1 MTELQY
7 VGKPARRVDALEK
20 VMGTA
25 KYIADRRLPGML
37 HARCLRSE
45 TPHARIVK
53 LDVSPA
59 LAVPG
64 VRAVITS
71 DDFFDHGLYGFP
83 VKDKYMLAYQKVRY
97 VGEAIAAVAADTP
110 EAALAGVQAIILE
123 LEPLPAVFDPDR
135 ALDPDAPQIGPDRPD
150 GKHPNFLD
158 RLIVRKADPLAEIE
172 GCEVKLDQRYSV
184 GPQEHAYI
192 EPEGCLAVPTREGGV
207 IVYAPNQS
215 PFVNHGNVAMVLD
228 LPHNLVRIIQPPVGG
243 SFGGKD
249 DLIYET
255 SAQVAKLA
263 LVSGKPVRMTFS
275 REESMIASYKR
286 DAMRMR
292 IRLGADRDGT
302 LRACKFEGT
311 LDSGAYASEATFTAW
326 RASIHA
332 MGAYRYNACHVDI
345 DCVYTNN
352 GYSGAFRGF
361 GNTEVC
367 SAIEQAIDEMSYAV
381 GMDPMDFRLKNS
393 LHVGDETA
401 HGQILTESVGL
412 PDCLKTARRIS
423 DWDRKRAEF
432 DRQHQA
438 GAGNGSIRRG
448 IGMAA
453 LYHGTSMGA
462 EGADYASS
470 TISIQQNY
478 TVDLTS
484 GLTDYGQGSRTVF
497 TLIAAEE
504 LGVSP
509 DRILMQRPD
518 TDTAVESGPTVA
530 SRSTMLGGNAA
541 RIASG
546 NLRQTLDYAAA
557 DLLGCE
563 LHQLVRHGEAYVG
576 PNEEPV
582 SWEKV
587 VDHGREMGL
596 TFSAHG
602 KWTAP
607 SIAWDHHHGTGTP
620 YMAYHFATQVAEVEV
635 DMHTGNVQVIG
646 FWAVHDPGKVIFPQG
661 AYGQLYGGIAQGL
674 GYALMEQ
681 MTYSNGF
688 LQETNFESYLI
699 PTSVDVPEITVQ
711 FVEAPFS
718 KGPYGAK
725 NIAEPSMVP
734 SAPAILNAIYHAT
747 GSRVRDLPANLER
760 VLLGKDL
767 TKGGSAKACKLGLK
781 T

>member
-1 MTELQY
+1 
-7 VGKPARRVDALEK
+7 
-20 VMGTA
+20 
-25 KYIADRRLPGML
+25 
-37 HARCLRSE
+37 
-45 TPHARIVK
+45 
-53 LDVSPA
+53 
-59 LAVPG
+59 
-64 VRAVITS
+64 
-71 DDFFDHGLYGFP
+71 
-83 VKDKYMLAYQKVRY
+83 MLAYQKVRY

-110 EAALAGVQAIILE
+110 EAALAGVQAIICE
-123 LEPLPAVFDPDR
+123 LEPLPAVFDPDH

-158 RLIVRKADPLAEIE
+158 LLIVRKDDPLAELE
-172 GCEVKLDQRYSV
+172 KCAVVLDQRYTV

-192 EPEGCLAVPTREGGV
+192 EPEGVLAVPTREGGV

-215 PFVNHGNVAMVLD
+215 PFVNHGNLAMVLD
-228 LPHNLVRIIQPPVGG
+228 LPHNLVRVIQPPVGG

-249 DLIYET
+249 DIIYES

-263 LVSGKPVRMTFS
+263 LVSGRPVRMIFS

-302 LRACKFEGT
+302 LRACKFEGM

-332 MGAYRYNACHVDI
+332 MGAYRYDACDVDI
-345 DCVYTNN
+345 ACVYTNN

-367 SAIEQAIDEMSYAV
+367 SAIEQAIDEVADAV
-381 GMDPMDFRLKNS
+381 GMDPIDFRLKNC
-393 LHVGDETA
+393 LRVGDETA

-412 PDCLKTARRIS
+412 PDCLKTVRRIS
-423 DWDRKRAEF
+423 DWDRKRAEYR
-432 DRQHQA
+432 RQSA
-438 GAGNGSIRRG
+438 DAGNGIRRG
-448 IGMAA
+448 IGVAA
-453 LYHGTSMGA
+453 LFHGTSLGA
-462 EGADYASS
+462 EGSDYASS
-470 TISIQQNY
+470 TISIEQNY
-478 TVDLTS
+478 SIDLTS
-484 GLTDYGQGSRTVF
+484 GLTDYGTGSRTVF

-509 DRILMQRPD
+509 ERIHMQRPD

-530 SRSTMLGGNAA
+530 SRSTMLGGNAT
-541 RIASG
+541 RIATG

-576 PNEEPV
+576 PTEEPV

-587 VDHGREMGL
+587 VDHAREMGL
-596 TFSAHG
+596 TLSAHG

-607 SIAWDHHHGTGTP
+607 TITWDHHAGRGTP
-620 YMAYHFATQVAEVEV
+620 YMAYHFAAQVAEVEV
-635 DMHTGNVQVIG
+635 DMRTGNVQVIG

-681 MTYSNGF
+681 ITY
-688 LQETNFESYLI
+688 
-699 PTSVDVPEITVQ
+699 
-711 FVEAPFS
+711 
-718 KGPYGAK
+718 
-725 NIAEPSMVP
+725 AE
-734 SAPAILNAIYHAT
+734 
-747 GSRVRDLPANLER
+747 RLPAGDQLR
-760 VLLGKDL
+760 VVPDPDLGGRAGDHGAVRRGAVLPRAVRRQEHRRAVDGAVRAGDPQRHRPRHRPPRARSAGQPGARAAGQGPDQGRVGQGVQAGVEDGIGSSEDQLSALADLHRASSETSSLLAIAPPLSSGEGRFVSSLRASRSMHVAKLLWVDMITL
-767 TKGGSAKACKLGLK
+767 QRYHHRAPGFRCIKNSATTVASSK
-781 T
+781 

>member
-7 VGKPARRVDALEK
+7 IGKPARRVDAFDK
-20 VMGTA
+20 VTGKA
-25 KYIADRRLPGML
+25 KYIADYKLPSML
-37 HARCLRSE
+37 YARCLRSE
-45 TPHARIVK
+45 VPHARIVK
-53 LDVSPA
+53 LDTAPA
-59 LAVPG
+59 LAIPG

-71 DDFFDHGLYGFP
+71 DDYFEQGLYGFP

-110 EAALAGVQAIILE
+110 EAALAGIQAIVCELE
-123 LEPLPAVFDPDR
+123 LLPAVFDPDH
-135 ALDPDAPQIGPDRPD
+135 ALDPNAPQIGPDRPD

-158 RLIVRKADPLAEIE
+158 LLIVRKDNPLAELEKCPVVI
-172 GCEVKLDQRYSV
+172 DQKYTV

-192 EPEGCLAVPTREGGV
+192 EPEGVLAVPTREGGV

-215 PFVNHGNVAMVLD
+215 PFVNHGNLAMVLD
-228 LPHNLVRIIQPPVGG
+228 LPHNLVRVIQPPVGG

-249 DLIYET
+249 DIIYES

-263 LVSGKPVRMTFS
+263 LLAGRPVRMTFS

-302 LRACKFEGT
+302 LRACKFEGV

-332 MGAYRYNACHVDI
+332 MGAYKYRACDVDVA
-345 DCVYTNN
+345 CVYTNN

-367 SAIEQAIDEMSYAV
+367 AAIEQAIDEVADAV
-381 GMDPMDFRLKNS
+381 GKDPIDFRLQNC
-393 LHVGDETA
+393 LHIGDETA

-412 PDCLKTARRIS
+412 PDCIKTVRRIS
-423 DWDRKRAEF
+423 DWDHKRAEYS
-432 DRQHQA
+432 A
-438 GAGNGSIRRG
+438 IGNQRSSIRRG
-448 IGMAA
+448 IGVAA
-453 LYHGTSMGA
+453 LYHGTSLGA
-462 EGADYASS
+462 EGSDYASA
-470 TISIQQNY
+470 TVSIEQNY
-478 TVDLTS
+478 SIDLTS
-484 GLTDYGQGSRTVF
+484 GLTDYGTGSRTVY
-497 TLIAAEE
+497 TLVAAEE
-504 LGVSP
+504 LGVHP
-509 DRILMQRPD
+509 ERFHMQRPD

-530 SRSTMLGGNAA
+530 SRSTMLGGNAM
-541 RIASG
+541 RIATG
-546 NLRQTLDYAAA
+546 NLRQTLDFAAA

-563 LHQLVRHGEAYVG
+563 LHQLIRSDEAYVG
-576 PNEEPV
+576 PTEEPV
-582 SWEKV
+582 AWEKV
-587 VDHGREMGL
+587 VDHAREMGL
-596 TFSAHG
+596 TLSAHG

-607 SIAWDHHHGTGTP
+607 TITWDHHAGRGTP
-620 YMAYHFATQVAEVEV
+620 YMAYHFAAQVAEVEV
-635 DMHTGNVQVIG
+635 DMRTGNVQVIG

-681 MTYSNGF
+681 LTYADGYV
-688 LQETNFESYLI
+688 QETNFESYLI
-699 PTSVDVPEITVQ
+699 PTSVDVPEITAQ

-718 KGPYGAK
+718 HGPYGAK

-734 SAPAILNAIYHAT
+734 SAPAILNAIAQAT
-747 GSRVRDLPANLER
+747 GRRVRDLPANLER

-781 T
+781 TV

>member
-1 MTELQY
+1 M
-7 VGKPARRVDALEK
+7 
-20 VMGTA
+20 
-25 KYIADRRLPGML
+25 
-37 HARCLRSE
+37 
-45 TPHARIVK
+45 
-53 LDVSPA
+53 
-59 LAVPG
+59 
-64 VRAVITS
+64 
-71 DDFFDHGLYGFP
+71 
-83 VKDKYMLAYQKVRY
+83 
-97 VGEAIAAVAADTP
+97 
-110 EAALAGVQAIILE
+110 
-123 LEPLPAVFDPDR
+123 FDPDH

-172 GCEVKLDQRYSV
+172 ACEVKLDQRYSV

-367 SAIEQAIDEMSYAV
+367 SAIEQAIDEMAYAV

-401 HGQILTESVGL
+401 HGQVLTESVGL

-423 DWDRKRAEF
+423 DWDRKRAEY
-432 DRQHQA
+432 DRQHQ
-438 GAGNGSIRRG
+438 
-448 IGMAA
+448 
-453 LYHGTSMGA
+453 
-462 EGADYASS
+462 
-470 TISIQQNY
+470 
-478 TVDLTS
+478 
-484 GLTDYGQGSRTVF
+484 
-497 TLIAAEE
+497 
-504 LGVSP
+504 
-509 DRILMQRPD
+509 
-518 TDTAVESGPTVA
+518 
-530 SRSTMLGGNAA
+530 
-541 RIASG
+541 
-546 NLRQTLDYAAA
+546 
-557 DLLGCE
+557 
-563 LHQLVRHGEAYVG
+563 
-576 PNEEPV
+576 
-582 SWEKV
+582 
-587 VDHGREMGL
+587 
-596 TFSAHG
+596 
-602 KWTAP
+602 
-607 SIAWDHHHGTGTP
+607 
-620 YMAYHFATQVAEVEV
+620 
-635 DMHTGNVQVIG
+635 
-646 FWAVHDPGKVIFPQG
+646 
-661 AYGQLYGGIAQGL
+661 
-674 GYALMEQ
+674 
-681 MTYSNGF
+681 
-688 LQETNFESYLI
+688 
-699 PTSVDVPEITVQ
+699 
-711 FVEAPFS
+711 
-718 KGPYGAK
+718 
-725 NIAEPSMVP
+725 
-734 SAPAILNAIYHAT
+734 
-747 GSRVRDLPANLER
+747 
-760 VLLGKDL
+760 
-767 TKGGSAKACKLGLK
+767 
-781 T
+781 